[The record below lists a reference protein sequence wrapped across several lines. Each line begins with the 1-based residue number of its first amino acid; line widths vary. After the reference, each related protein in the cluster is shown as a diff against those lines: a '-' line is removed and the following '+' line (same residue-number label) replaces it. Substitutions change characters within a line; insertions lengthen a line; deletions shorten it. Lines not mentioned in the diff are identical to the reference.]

1 MPYLNPDKF
10 ATVKTAVCELLD
22 RDHLD
27 LHPDDRA
34 MLEEALKEITE
45 AEAAAAPEDLRQQ
58 AIDLHR
64 DGDEIEVDD
73 DAAMSQGDEG
83 AWVQAWLYVPGW
95 GADDDEGCATCRD
108 SIETRV
114 MPCDECGAIDE
125 ED

>member
-1 MPYLNPDKF
+1 MPYLNPDNFEIVRK
-10 ATVKTAVCELLD
+10 ALLAAQPSNPAMDAAVNVM
-22 RDHLD
+22 
-27 LHPDDRA
+27 A
-34 MLEEALKEITE
+34 EALT
-45 AEAAAAPEDLRQQ
+45 ATAPEDLRQQ